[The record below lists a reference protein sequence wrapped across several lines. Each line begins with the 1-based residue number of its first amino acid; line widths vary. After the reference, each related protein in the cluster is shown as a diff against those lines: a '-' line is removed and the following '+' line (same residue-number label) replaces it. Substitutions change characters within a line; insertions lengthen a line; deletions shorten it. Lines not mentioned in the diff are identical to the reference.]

1 MNLIE
6 TFSDIKEETSHYMDI
21 TNLIVFAILIAF
33 TAFFVATEFA
43 IVKVR
48 RTRVEQ
54 LAQEGN
60 KNALI
65 LKKVIQNLDGYLSA
79 CQLGI
84 TITALGLGWI
94 GEPTFNRFIEP
105 IFSVLNL
112 PESVTRTF
120 SFLTVFGLVTFLHVV
135 VGELAPK
142 TAAIIKAEKISLLF
156 ARPLHWFY
164 VIAFPLIWLLNGSAR
179 LLVRMFGMKPAAAN
193 EKAMTEEEL
202 RLTLSESYKSGE
214 INQSELQFVNRI
226 FEFDDRLAREIMVPR
241 TEITCVFIDRPM
253 KENLEIIKNE
263 KYTRYP
269 VAKEDKDHI
278 IGLINAKEVFQDLL
292 KNEIKPFEE
301 YIRPIISVIEHIPIK
316 ELLVKMQNEGIHMAI
331 LVDEYGGTAGLVTVE
346 DILEEI
352 VGEIRDEFDID
363 EQPMIAQ
370 ISPTVTRLDGKV
382 LIEEVNEMFNLAL
395 DDSELDTIGGWM
407 LSQLSNVELG
417 SKTSVDG
424 YEFKVTDVDGH
435 QIKYIEVTKL
445 DGSDIKENET
455 V

>member
-1 MNLIE
+1 ME
-6 TFSDIKEETSHYMDI
+6 I
-21 TNLIVFAILIAF
+21 TNLIIFAILIAF

-54 LAQEGN
+54 LAREGN
-60 KNALI
+60 KNAI
-65 LKKVIQNLDGYLSA
+65 VLKKVIQNLDGYLSA

-105 IFSVLNL
+105 IFSALNL
-112 PESVTRTF
+112 PESVIRTF

-142 TAAIIKAEKISLLF
+142 TAAIIKAEKISLFF

-179 LLVRMFGMKPAAAN
+179 VLVRLFGMKPAAAN

-253 KENLEIIKNE
+253 EENLEIIKNE

-269 VAKEDKDHI
+269 VAKGDKDHI
-278 IGLINAKEVFQDLL
+278 IGLINAKEVFQDLF
-292 KNEIKPFEE
+292 KNERKPFEQ

-363 EQPMIAQ
+363 EQPMITQ

-382 LIEEVNEMFNLAL
+382 LIEEVNELFNLAL

-417 SKTSVDG
+417 STTSVDG

-445 DGSDIKENET
+445 NDSDIKENET

>member
-21 TNLIVFAILIAF
+21 TNLIIFAILIAF

-407 LSQLSNVELG
+407 LSQLSNVEPG

-435 QIKYIEVTKL
+435 QIKFIEVTKL
-445 DGSDIKENET
+445 NDSDITENET